1 MGGVDDKSLIENS
14 AATNRTSLWG
24 GRFAGGPSE
33 ALARLSV
40 SVQFDWR
47 LAPYDLAASRAHA
60 RVLARAGLLDAAEL
74 GRILAALDDLEA
86 ACAAGSFR
94 PTVDD
99 EDVHTALERGLLER
113 LGALGGKL
121 RAGRSRN
128 DQVATDLRLYLREH
142 ARGVGQRLVELAE
155 ALVEQAER
163 HVDTPAPG
171 MTHLQHAQPVTFG
184 HWLLAHVQPLLR
196 DLARLRDWDARAA
209 VSPLGAGALAGSS
222 LPLDPVQVAAELG
235 FTAAAANSMD
245 AVADRDFVAEFL
257 FVTALIGVHLSRL
270 GEEVVLWTSQ
280 EFGWVELDDAF
291 ATGSSIMPQKKNA
304 DIAELARGKSG
315 RLVGGLMAVLTILKG
330 LPLTYDRDMQEDK
343 EPAFDAV
350 DTLQLLLPALSGM
363 ISTMTVRV
371 DRLAAAAPVGYTLA
385 TEVADWLVRRGV
397 PFREAHEVTG
407 RLVALCVARDCALD
421 EVSDADLKLVS
432 EHLDPGVR
440 DVLSVRSALA
450 ARTTPGSTGPEP
462 VAEQL
467 AAVADRLEG
476 WRDWATE
483 RAVPR

>member
-1 MGGVDDKSLIENS
+1 MT
-14 AATNRTSLWG
+14 ATNRTSLWG
-24 GRFAGGPSE
+24 GRFAGGPAE

-47 LAPYDLAASRAHA
+47 LAPYDLAGSRAHA
-60 RVLARAGLLDAAEL
+60 RVLARAGLLDNDEL
-74 GRILAALDDLEA
+74 AKILAALDDLDA

-113 LGALGGKL
+113 LGTLGGKL

-128 DQVATDLRLYLREH
+128 DQVATDLRLYLRDH
-142 ARGVGQRLVELAE
+142 VRGIAAGLVELAD
-155 ALVEQAER
+155 ALTEQAGR

-196 DLARLRDWDARAA
+196 DLDRMRDWDARAA
-209 VSPLGAGALAGSS
+209 ISPLGAGALAGSS
-222 LPLDPVQVAAELG
+222 LPLDPEQVARELG
-235 FTAAAANSMD
+235 FTASAANSMD

-257 FVTALIGVHLSRL
+257 FITAMIGVHLSRL

-315 RLVGGLMAVLTILKG
+315 RLVGGLVAVLTMLKG

-343 EPAFDAV
+343 EPVFDAV

-385 TEVADWLVRRGV
+385 TEVADWLVRKGV

-421 EVSDADLKLVS
+421 EVSDDDLRLVS
-432 EHLDPGVR
+432 EHLDAGVR
-440 DVLSVRSALA
+440 EVLSVRSALA
-450 ARTTPGSTGPEP
+450 ARTTPGSTGPGP
-462 VAEQL
+462 VAAQL
-467 AAVADRLEG
+467 AAVEEQLSH
-476 WRDWATE
+476 WRTWAAE
-483 RAVPR
+483 RVVPG